1 MLFFLIGLSD
11 LCANEPTAQPPNM
24 AYSENRAYAELH
36 LAVFLWGFTAIL
48 GDLISL
54 NAVTLVW
61 WRVLLT
67 SISLLA
73 FVRVGKIV
81 REVGKRQALIF
92 AGLGCVVA
100 LHWVTFYGAIKL
112 ANASVGLICLA
123 TTALFSSI
131 LEPLIVNRK
140 FLWYEMALGL
150 FILPGIWL
158 IIDGVDASMTTGVL
172 VGLSSA
178 LLVTIFTTFN
188 KLYVEKTEPLRI
200 TFIELTAGTLF
211 LTPLLPFMPGNFW
224 PEPVD
229 WLYLIVL
236 AVLCTTLTNFLFLRA
251 LKQLSAFA
259 ANLTVNLEP
268 VYGIALAYFLLND
281 AEELTPSFYWGTGLI
296 LVAVFGYAG
305 LKRVMKRRGVN
316 NGLERHVV

>member
-1 MLFFLIGLSD
+1 
-11 LCANEPTAQPPNM
+11 M
-24 AYSENRAYAELH
+24 AYSENRAYGELH
-36 LAVFLWGFTAIL
+36 IAVFLWGFTAIL
-48 GDLISL
+48 GDVISL

-73 FVRVGKIV
+73 FVRVGKIIK
-81 REVGKRQALIF
+81 EVGCKQALIF
-92 AGLGCVVA
+92 AGLGCIVA

-131 LEPLIVNRK
+131 LEPLIVKRK
-140 FLWYEMALGL
+140 FLWYELALGI

-158 IIDGVDASMTTGVL
+158 IIDGVDTSMTTGVL

-188 KLYVEKTEPLRI
+188 KLYVEKSDPLRI
-200 TFIELTAGTLF
+200 TFIELSAGTLF
-211 LTPLLPFMPGNFW
+211 LTPLLPFMPGSFW
-224 PEPVD
+224 PTPMD
-229 WLYLIVL
+229 WLWLIVL
-236 AVLCTTLTNFLFLRA
+236 ALLCTTFTNFLFLRA
-251 LKQLSAFA
+251 LKKLSAFA

-268 VYGIALAYFLLND
+268 VYGIVLAYFLLND

-305 LKRVMKRRGVN
+305 LKRYFRLKAEKGASN
-316 NGLERHVV
+316 AAL

>member
-1 MLFFLIGLSD
+1 
-11 LCANEPTAQPPNM
+11 M

-48 GDLISL
+48 GDVISL

-92 AGLGCVVA
+92 AGLGCIVA

-131 LEPLIVNRK
+131 LEPLIVKRK

-158 IIDGVDASMTTGVL
+158 IIDGVDSSMTSGVL

-211 LTPLLPFMPGNFW
+211 LTPFLPFMPGNFW
-224 PEPVD
+224 PEPID

-251 LKQLSAFA
+251 LKKLSAFA

-268 VYGIALAYFLLND
+268 VYGIALAYFLLDD
-281 AEELTPSFYWGTGLI
+281 AAELTPSFYWGTGLI

-305 LKRVMKRRGVN
+305 LKRVMKRRQVN

>member
-1 MLFFLIGLSD
+1 
-11 LCANEPTAQPPNM
+11 M

-48 GDLISL
+48 GDVISL

-73 FVRVGKIV
+73 FVRLGTIMK
-81 REVGKRQALIF
+81 EVGRKQALIF
-92 AGLGCVVA
+92 AGLGCIVA

-131 LEPLIVNRK
+131 LEPLIVKRK
-140 FLWYEMALGL
+140 FLWYELALGI

-178 LLVTIFTTFN
+178 LLVTVFTTYN
-188 KLYVEKTEPLRI
+188 KLYVDKADPLRI
-200 TFIELTAGTLF
+200 TFIELSAGTLF
-211 LTPLLPFMPGNFW
+211 LTPFLPFMPGSFM
-224 PEPVD
+224 PTAMD
-229 WLYLIVL
+229 WVYLIVL
-236 AVLCTTLTNFLFLRA
+236 AVLCTTFTNFLFLRA
-251 LKQLSAFA
+251 LKKLSAFA

-268 VYGIALAYFLLND
+268 VYGIFLAYFLLND
-281 AEELTPSFYWGTGLI
+281 AEELTLSFYWGTGLI
-296 LVAVFGYAG
+296 LIAVFGYAG
-305 LKRVMKRRGVN
+305 LKRYFRLKG
-316 NGLERHVV
+316 ERLAAENTLL

>member
-1 MLFFLIGLSD
+1 MPYSD
-11 LCANEPTAQPPNM
+11 
-24 AYSENRAYAELH
+24 NRAYAELH

-73 FVRVGKIV
+73 LVRAGRIV
-81 REVGKRQALIF
+81 ADMGRRQVLIF
-92 AGLGCVVA
+92 AGLGCIVA

-131 LEPLIVNRK
+131 LEPLIVKRK
-140 FLWYEMALGL
+140 FLWYELALGL

-158 IIDGVDASMTTGVL
+158 IIDGVNASMTTGVL
-172 VGLSSA
+172 VGLLSA
-178 LLVTIFTTFN
+178 ILVTIFTSYN
-188 KLYVEKTEPLRI
+188 KLYVEKSDPLRI
-200 TFIELTAGTLF
+200 TFIELSAGTLF
-211 LTPLLPFMPGNFW
+211 LTPLLPFMPGTFW
-224 PEPVD
+224 PTSID
-229 WLYLIVL
+229 WVYLIIL
-236 AVLCTTLTNFLFLRA
+236 AVLCTTFTNFLFLRA
-251 LKQLSAFA
+251 LKKLSAFA

-305 LKRVMKRRGVN
+305 IKRFFRLRG
-316 NGLERHVV
+316 ERLARKAVC

>member
-1 MLFFLIGLSD
+1 
-11 LCANEPTAQPPNM
+11 M
-24 AYSENRAYAELH
+24 AYSDNRAYAELH

-48 GDLISL
+48 GDVISL

-81 REVGKRQALIF
+81 REVGRKQALIF
-92 AGLGCVVA
+92 AGLGCIVA

-123 TTALFSSI
+123 TTALFSSV
-131 LEPLIVNRK
+131 LEPLIVKRK
-140 FLWYEMALGL
+140 FLWYELALGI

-158 IIDGVDASMTTGVL
+158 IVDGVDASMTKGVL

-178 LLVTIFTTFN
+178 LLVTVFTTFN
-188 KLYVEKTEPLRI
+188 KRYVEKSDPLRI
-200 TFIELTAGTLF
+200 TFIELSAGTLF
-211 LTPLLPFMPGNFW
+211 LTPFLPFMPGNFW
-224 PEPVD
+224 PAPMD
-229 WLYLIVL
+229 WVWLVVL
-236 AVLCTTLTNFLFLRA
+236 ALLCTTFTNFLFLRA
-251 LKQLSAFA
+251 LKKLSAFA

-281 AEELTPSFYWGTGLI
+281 AEELTSSFYWGTGLI

-305 LKRVMKRRGVN
+305 LKRYFRLRAEGRARN
-316 NGLERHVV
+316 AAL

>member
-1 MLFFLIGLSD
+1 LRQQRSVLP
-11 LCANEPTAQPPNM
+11 ANYQLPTTLV
-24 AYSENRAYAELH
+24 YSENRAYAELH

-48 GDLISL
+48 GDVISL

-73 FVRVGKIV
+73 FVRIGRIL
-81 REVGKRQALIF
+81 REVGRKQALIF
-92 AGLGCVVA
+92 AGLGCIVA

-131 LEPLIVNRK
+131 LEPLIVKRP
-140 FLWYEMALGL
+140 FLWYELALGI

-158 IIDGVDASMTTGVL
+158 IIDGVEASMTVGVL
-172 VGLSSA
+172 VGLCSA
-178 LLVTIFTTFN
+178 VLVTVFTSFN
-188 KLYVEKTEPLRI
+188 KLYVEKSDPLRI
-200 TFIELTAGTLF
+200 TFIELSAGTLF

-224 PEPVD
+224 PTTMD
-229 WLYLIVL
+229 WVYLVVL
-236 AVLCTTLTNFLFLRA
+236 AVLCTTFTNFLFLRA
-251 LKQLSAFA
+251 LKKLSAFA

-268 VYGIALAYFLLND
+268 VYGIFLAFFLLND

-305 LKRVMKRRGVN
+305 LKRYFRLRAEARAREAV
-316 NGLERHVV
+316 L

>member
-1 MLFFLIGLSD
+1 
-11 LCANEPTAQPPNM
+11 M

-131 LEPLIVNRK
+131 LEPLIVKRK

-211 LTPLLPFMPGNFW
+211 LTPFLPFMPGNFW

-305 LKRVMKRRGVN
+305 LKRVMNRRRVN

>member
-1 MLFFLIGLSD
+1 
-11 LCANEPTAQPPNM
+11 M
-24 AYSENRAYAELH
+24 AYSENRAYGELH
-36 LAVFLWGFTAIL
+36 IAVFLWGFTAIL
-48 GDLISL
+48 GDVISL

-73 FVRVGKIV
+73 FVRVGKIIK
-81 REVGKRQALIF
+81 EVGRKQALIF
-92 AGLGCVVA
+92 AGLGCIVA

-131 LEPLIVNRK
+131 LEPLIVKRK
-140 FLWYEMALGL
+140 FLWYELALGI

-158 IIDGVDASMTTGVL
+158 IIDGVDTSMTTGVL

-188 KLYVEKTEPLRI
+188 KLYVEKSDPLRI
-200 TFIELTAGTLF
+200 TFIELSAGTLF
-211 LTPLLPFMPGNFW
+211 LTPLLPFMPGSFW
-224 PEPVD
+224 PTPMD
-229 WLYLIVL
+229 WLWLIVL
-236 AVLCTTLTNFLFLRA
+236 ALLCTTFTNFLFLRA
-251 LKQLSAFA
+251 LKKLSAFA

-268 VYGIALAYFLLND
+268 VYGIVLAYFLLND

-305 LKRVMKRRGVN
+305 LKRYFRLKAEKGASN
-316 NGLERHVV
+316 AAL

>member
-1 MLFFLIGLSD
+1 
-11 LCANEPTAQPPNM
+11 M

-73 FVRVGKIV
+73 FVRVGKIL

-92 AGLGCVVA
+92 AGLGCIVA

-131 LEPLIVNRK
+131 LEPLIVKRK

-158 IIDGVDASMTTGVL
+158 IIDGVDASMTSGVL

-178 LLVTIFTTFN
+178 LLVTVFTTFN

-211 LTPLLPFMPGNFW
+211 LTPFLPFMPGNFW

-305 LKRVMKRRGVN
+305 IKRVMNRRRVN

>member
-1 MLFFLIGLSD
+1 
-11 LCANEPTAQPPNM
+11 M

-92 AGLGCVVA
+92 AALGCVVA

-131 LEPLIVNRK
+131 LEPLIVKRK

-211 LTPLLPFMPGNFW
+211 LTPFLPFMPGNFW

-305 LKRVMKRRGVN
+305 LKRVMNRRRVN

>member
-1 MLFFLIGLSD
+1 
-11 LCANEPTAQPPNM
+11 M
-24 AYSENRAYAELH
+24 AYSENRAYLELH

-48 GDLISL
+48 GDVIML

-73 FVRVGKIV
+73 FVRVGKLLK
-81 REVGKRQALIF
+81 EVGKKQALIF
-92 AGLGCVVA
+92 AGLGCIVA

-131 LEPLIVNRK
+131 LEPLIVKRK
-140 FLWYEMALGL
+140 FLWYELALGI

-158 IIDGVDASMTTGVL
+158 IIDGVDSSMTTGVL

-178 LLVTIFTTFN
+178 VLVTIFTSYN
-188 KLYVEKTEPLRI
+188 KLYVEKADPLRI
-200 TFIELTAGTLF
+200 TFIELSAGTLF
-211 LTPLLPFMPGNFW
+211 LTPLLPFMPGNFM
-224 PEPVD
+224 PGLMD
-229 WLYLIVL
+229 WAYLIVL
-236 AVLCTTLTNFLFLRA
+236 AVLCTTFTNFLFLRA
-251 LKQLSAFA
+251 LKKLSAFA

-296 LVAVFGYAG
+296 LIAVFGYAG
-305 LKRVMKRRGVN
+305 LKRYFRLRKEALARGAT
-316 NGLERHVV
+316 L

>member
-1 MLFFLIGLSD
+1 
-11 LCANEPTAQPPNM
+11 M

-92 AGLGCVVA
+92 AGLGCIVA

-131 LEPLIVNRK
+131 LEPLIVKRK

-158 IIDGVDASMTTGVL
+158 IIDGVDASMTSGVL

-211 LTPLLPFMPGNFW
+211 LTPFLPFMPGNFW

-251 LKQLSAFA
+251 LKKLSAFA

-268 VYGIALAYFLLND
+268 VYGIALAYFLLDD
-281 AEELTPSFYWGTGLI
+281 AAELTPSFYWGTGLI

-305 LKRVMKRRGVN
+305 LKRVMKRRQVN

>member
-1 MLFFLIGLSD
+1 M
-11 LCANEPTAQPPNM
+11 P
-24 AYSENRAYAELH
+24 YSENRAYAELH

-48 GDLISL
+48 GDIISL

-67 SISLLA
+67 SLSLLA
-73 FVRVGKIV
+73 LVRVGRIM
-81 REVGKRQALIF
+81 REVGRKQILIF
-92 AGLGCVVA
+92 AGLGCIVA

-131 LEPLIVNRK
+131 LEPLIVKRA
-140 FLWYEMALGL
+140 FLWYELALGV

-158 IIDGVDASMTTGVL
+158 IIDGVDASMTAGVL

-178 LLVTIFTTFN
+178 VLVTIFTSYN
-188 KLYVEKTEPLRI
+188 KLYVEKADPLRI

-211 LTPLLPFMPGNFW
+211 LTPLLPFMPGHFW
-224 PEPVD
+224 PAPVD
-229 WLYLIVL
+229 WLWLIVL
-236 AVLCTTLTNFLFLRA
+236 AVLCTTFTNFLFLRA
-251 LKQLSAFA
+251 LKKLSAFA

-281 AEELTPSFYWGTGLI
+281 AEELTSSFYWGTGLI

-305 LKRVMKRRGVN
+305 VRRYCRLRAGRVRVK
-316 NGLERHVV
+316 